1 MSDIAEGE
9 SFQKVNRLDTV
20 DVTMTKQLLMNT
32 RNILARTEIINN
44 LSN

>member
-9 SFQKVNRLDTV
+9 SFQKVKRLDTA

-32 RNILARTEIINN
+32 RKILARTEIINN
-44 LSN
+44 FSN